1 MAFQNFPYTDLHT
14 LNLDWILDT
23 IRKLQE
29 AWNGFQVDWG
39 QDVAEQV
46 DKWLEEHPEA
56 TTTVQ
61 DGSISIAKLTADLRA
76 LAGLYTTP
84 QAYGATGDGNHDDV
98 FAFQAALQ
106 SDLPVIVP
114 YADYKL
120 SLTLFTD
127 DSIVVEDRGNYT
139 EKKLIVSRKISPAP
153 LSVISRIRIPMNRDI
168 TSTQISGACMAE
180 GHLIVCGY
188 DDNMIYE
195 LDPADGSVIQSAVI
209 SQLGHANS
217 LTYNALTHKLYVCP
231 MQTAATIVELNRDL
245 TYSRT
250 IVLPDMSITPSQFA
264 WDPYGEIYYAANDAY
279 LYAIQEDFSEAEVV
293 AYNFNQA
300 AEDSS
305 YANERETWSQGC
317 DVYRGQFLSCIW
329 VQGALAAPIWAPCIG
344 RLAIP
349 NWAGGIKACY
359 DTPLGVNEE
368 LEDVA
373 VDGDELI
380 LVSWVAGSPDNF
392 IMLTRLAPSDVMLSA
407 QPAVEPW
414 TRIGLDYTSNSYVP
428 NLNNAYLHQRGDTAI
443 IRGSIQV
450 NGLPASGSAMI
461 GRTVSYPVFAMDAN
475 VIGNAG
481 SVINIS
487 VAFNGEITI
496 SNPGS
501 SAVTD
506 NFHIAIPCA
515 MR

>member
-1 MAFQNFPYTDLHT
+1 MAFQNFPYADLHT

-23 IRKLQE
+23 VRKLQE

-39 QDVAEQV
+39 RDVAEQV

-56 TTTVQ
+56 TTTVL
-61 DGSISIAKLTADLRA
+61 DGSISIAKLTKDLRA

-84 QAYGATGDGNHDDV
+84 QAYGAYGDGSHDDLL
-98 FAFQAALQ
+98 AFDLALQ

-114 YADYKL
+114 YAEYKL
-120 SLTLFTD
+120 SRTLFTD
-127 DSIVVEDRGNYT
+127 DSIVVEDRGSYT
-139 EKKLIVSRKISPAP
+139 EKKLIVSRKISQAP
-153 LSVISRIRIPMNRDI
+153 LSVVSRIRIPLNRDI
-168 TSTQISGACMAE
+168 TSTQISGACMAD

-195 LDPADGSVIQSAVI
+195 LNPTDGSVIQSAVI

-217 LTYNALTHKLYVCP
+217 LSYNPTTRKLYTCP
-231 MQTAATIVELNRDL
+231 MAAPATIVEINRDL

-264 WDPYGEIYYAANDAY
+264 YDPYGKIYYAANDAY
-279 LYAIQEDFSEAEVV
+279 LYAVQPDFSEAEVV
-293 AYNFNQA
+293 SSGFNQA

-317 DVYRGQFLSCIW
+317 DVYAGQFLSCIW
-329 VQGALAAPIWAPCIG
+329 VQGALAAPVWAPCIG
-344 RLAIP
+344 RLALP
-349 NWAGGIKACY
+349 NWTGGIKACY

-373 VDGDELI
+373 VYGDELL

-392 IMLTRLAPSDVMLSA
+392 IMLTRLAPSDVLLSA

-414 TRIGLDYTSNSYVP
+414 TRKVLDYESNSYVP
-428 NLNNAYLHQRGDTAI
+428 NLTNAYLYQKCDNAI

-450 NGLPASGSAMI
+450 NGLPASGSAVI
-461 GRTVSYPVFAMDAN
+461 GRTVSYPIFPVDAN

-481 SVINIS
+481 SVVNIS
-487 VAFNGEITI
+487 IAFNGEIKI

-506 NFHIAIPCA
+506 TFHIAIPCA